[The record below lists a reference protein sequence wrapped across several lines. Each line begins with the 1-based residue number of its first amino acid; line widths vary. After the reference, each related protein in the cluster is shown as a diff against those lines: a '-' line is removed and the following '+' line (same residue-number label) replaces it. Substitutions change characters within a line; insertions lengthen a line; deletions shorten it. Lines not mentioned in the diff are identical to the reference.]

1 MSVVTTVTLQV
12 NQETEFICLVSLQRV
27 IDPNSL
33 PVPAVSGD
41 RLPAHHALHVPPD
54 CSGCSWQLRPAEPG
68 AQHQPHL
75 HWPTGEM
82 SFLVVGRIPA
92 SD

>member
-1 MSVVTTVTLQV
+1 M
-12 NQETEFICLVSLQRV
+12 CLVSLQRV

-33 PVPAVSGD
+33 PVPAVGGD

-54 CSGCSWQLRPAEPG
+54 RSGCSRQLRPAEPG

-75 HWPTGEM
+75 HWPTGERTNAL
-82 SFLVVGRIPA
+82 SCGLYAQTHTGRIPE
-92 SD
+92 SG